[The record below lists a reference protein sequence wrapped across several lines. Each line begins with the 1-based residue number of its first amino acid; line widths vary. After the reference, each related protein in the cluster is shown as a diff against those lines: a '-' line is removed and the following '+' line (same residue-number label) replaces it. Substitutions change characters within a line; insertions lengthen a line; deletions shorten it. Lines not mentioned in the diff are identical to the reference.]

1 MNMKNSRRFV
11 YSSNT
16 GGGGGGDGGGD
27 DGSGDGVDLGPDG
40 ADGGSGGQ
48 YVRAGV
54 PDLELDLC
62 PRRLVV
68 TPCMTFS

>member
-1 MNMKNSRRFV
+1 MYSTHQNLTAVHTILYRNDNPCCFLEIMKNSQRFV

-48 YVRAGV
+48 
-54 PDLELDLC
+54 
-62 PRRLVV
+62 
-68 TPCMTFS
+68 